1 MESESDF
8 YHALLPNFNEL
19 LHSVSNGCYQFKG
32 EHEQID
38 FETVRAK
45 IIANDDSA
53 HG

>member
-1 MESESDF
+1 MESESYF
-8 YHALLPNFNEL
+8 YHTLLPNFNEL
-19 LHSVSNGCYQFKG
+19 HHSVNNGCYQFNG
-32 EHEQID
+32 DNEHID